1 MPLCIFISIQM
12 VWHYKTLYASQK
24 LLRFIPFKR
33 CRRKMGLYTL
43 KDISLTQ
50 VHKLAT
56 QVYLCLEHSFYM
68 RGIIPTG

>member
-1 MPLCIFISIQM
+1 
-12 VWHYKTLYASQK
+12 
-24 LLRFIPFKR
+24 
-33 CRRKMGLYTL
+33 MGLYTL

-56 QVYLCLEHSFYM
+56 QVYLCLGHSFYM

>member
-1 MPLCIFISIQM
+1 MIL
-12 VWHYKTLYASQK
+12 KK

-33 CRRKMGLYTL
+33 CRRKMSLYTL
-43 KDISLTQ
+43 KDISLTK

-68 RGIIPTG
+68 KGIIPTG